1 MNTGLF
7 SPISYTFNPHAVPP
21 LVTAIAILF
30 LGSIVLIREKGSR
43 ESLLYLSYTLAAS
56 SWMFCAS
63 MALFMSSEVMA
74 YRWMKFAN
82 AGVTMI
88 PAALYHFTVVVLQTD
103 KKHRWRVRFAW
114 AISAVFLVVTLS
126 TNILFDGFY
135 HYSWGIY
142 VKFRWPSFLFMGY
155 FFAMTVMTLGA
166 YWVQYRSP
174 DRNTTKHR
182 RAKAFLVALGI
193 GYLGA
198 LDFLPAIG
206 VPYYPLSS
214 VPMICMLILVSRTIW
229 QYRLVDIT
237 PAFAAKEIIDTMN
250 DGLIVLD
257 PDRVV
262 RLVNQAT
269 CGLLGCREQ
278 DLIGKRPVDGMPACR
293 AFADELESI
302 IGKGTVRN
310 REVAYHPRGGF
321 PRTLS
326 LSASSMLNRG
336 GETAATV
343 CLLNDITERKRSE
356 EALLLFRNL
365 LDQSNDALFVTD
377 PSTGRLLMVNHT
389 ACRNL
394 GYDSSELLSLRT
406 IDIDANFPDQRSWDA
421 HVEKVKNRG
430 SLIVEGMQ
438 KRNDGAPLPV
448 EVNVTYMTLG
458 DRDYMVALAR
468 DVSER
473 KSAEQ
478 ALRTSEER
486 LSKAQGMAHVG
497 NWEWDLA
504 TNQLWWSEEVY
515 RIYGVDPANFVPTFD
530 AVGKA
535 MYPDDLEPFLQAVNA
550 AIYERKRFEMD
561 YRLVRPDG
569 GLRTVHTIGEM
580 TYDTDGEALTQ
591 SGTVQDV
598 TDRRRAEEERERL
611 IAQLQEANEKLKSI
625 DAMKTNFISMVS
637 HELRTPLTTIKA
649 FVELLLMKQGMPQ
662 EKKMKL
668 MGSIN
673 VETDRLARLVT
684 DLLDLARIEAG
695 SMRWQVD
702 EVSIEEVI
710 RNVIASMGLL
720 FENKGL
726 RVTAAFNPPLSRFS
740 GDHDRFV
747 QVVTN
752 MLSNAIKFTPS
763 GGAIHVAA
771 RQEAA
776 PEEQLVVEISDS
788 GVGIPAE
795 DLELIFEKFH
805 RSDDKVIASIEGTGL
820 GLAITRQIV
829 EHHGGRIWAEST
841 HGKGSVFTFT
851 VPIQRPDGGQ
861 GAG

>member
-1 MNTGLF
+1 
-7 SPISYTFNPHAVPP
+7 
-21 LVTAIAILF
+21 
-30 LGSIVLIREKGSR
+30 
-43 ESLLYLSYTLAAS
+43 
-56 SWMFCAS
+56 MFCAS
-63 MALFMSSEVMA
+63 MALFLSSEDTA
-74 YRWMKFAN
+74 YRWMTFAN
-82 AGVTMI
+82 AGVTII
-88 PAALYHFTVVVLQTD
+88 PAALYHFTVVVMQTD
-103 KKHRWRVRFAW
+103 KRHWQRVRFAW
-114 AISAVFLVVTLS
+114 AVSAIFLAVTLM
-126 TNILFDGFY
+126 TNALFDGFY
-135 HYSWGIY
+135 HYSWGVY
-142 VKFRWPSFLFMGY
+142 LKFRWPSFLFMGY
-155 FFAMTVMTLGA
+155 FFAMTVMTLRA
-166 YWVQYRSP
+166 YWVEYRRS

-182 RAKAFLVALGI
+182 RAKAFLIALSI

-198 LDFLPAIG
+198 IDFLPALGI
-206 VPYYPLSS
+206 PSYPMSS
-214 VPMICMLILVSRTIW
+214 VPMICMLILVSRAIW
-229 QYRLVDIT
+229 RYRLVDIT

-250 DGLIVLD
+250 DALIVLD

-269 CGLLGCREQ
+269 CSLLGCREQ

-293 AFADELESI
+293 EFADQLESI
-302 IGKGTVRN
+302 IGMGPVRN
-310 REVAYHPRGGF
+310 REVVLCPRGGA

-326 LSASSMLNRG
+326 LSASIMQSPG
-336 GETAATV
+336 GETTATV
-343 CLLNDITERKRSE
+343 CLMNDITERKRSE

-365 LDQSNDALFVTD
+365 LDQSNDALFVND
-377 PSTGRLLMVNHT
+377 PATGRFLMVNDT

-394 GYDSSELLSLRT
+394 GYSSDELLSLRT
-406 IDIDANFPDQRSWDA
+406 IDIETNFPDQRSWDA
-421 HVEKVKNRG
+421 HVGQVRSRG
-430 SLIVEGMQ
+430 ALIVEGVQ
-438 KRNDGAPLPV
+438 RRNDGAPLPV

-486 LSKAQGMAHVG
+486 LSKAQRMAHVG

-504 TNQLWWSEEVY
+504 TNHLWWSEEVY
-515 RIYGVDPANFVPTFD
+515 RIYGVDSADFIPTFD

-535 MYPDDLEPFLQAVNA
+535 MYPDDLEPFLLAVNA
-550 AIYERKRFEMD
+550 AINERKRFEMD

-569 GLRTVHTIGEM
+569 ALRTVHTIGEM
-580 TYDTDGEALTQ
+580 TYDTAGEALTQ

-598 TDRRRAEEERERL
+598 TERRLAEEERERL

-668 MGSIN
+668 MGAIN
-673 VETDRLARLVT
+673 VETDRLSRLVT

-695 SMRWQVD
+695 SMKWQVD

-726 RVTAAFNPPLSRFS
+726 RVTTAFSPPLSRVP
-740 GDHDRFV
+740 GDRDRFV

-752 MLSNAIKFTPS
+752 IFSNAVKFTPA
-763 GGAIHVAA
+763 GGAIHIAV

-776 PEEQLVVEISDS
+776 PLEQLVVEISDS
-788 GVGIPAE
+788 GMGIPTG

-805 RSDDKVIASIEGTGL
+805 RSDDKGIAAIEGTGL

-829 EHHGGRIWAEST
+829 EHHGGRIWAAST
-841 HGKGSVFTFT
+841 HGEGSTFTFT
-851 VPIQRPDGGQ
+851 VPLR
-861 GAG
+861 A